1 MSKILYKNCQKYL
14 PSKSRL
20 WGQILFWKTH
30 QNPTLQNCQNFQE
43 LSKIVKNIGY
53 MMPSFGGWMF
63 LLDICCQ
70 LLEEICNFEGFCGPF
85 GPRVGENMQFWGF
98 LLGESTYFIG
108 FMLPTFGII
117 CKLGGFCG
125 PFGPR
130 VGKFAFFDIILL
142 KLKYLPSMSCDI
154 EGRRLWGQIFV
165 MYSVHYKY
173 LPSKSSALKV
183 VCPQSRLP
191 SKSWAQCRCPQ
202 CRLPSMSHRAINQ
215 NVQYL
220 L

>member
-1 MSKILYKNCQKYL
+1 MVSLIMILEKDCCVWRQA
-14 PSKSRL
+14 PV
-20 WGQILFWKTH
+20 
-30 QNPTLQNCQNFQE
+30 
-43 LSKIVKNIGY
+43 IVKVKVWRKAFCIH
-53 MMPSFGGWMF
+53 
-63 LLDICCQ
+63 
-70 LLEEICNFEGFCGPF
+70 FEGFCGPF

-142 KLKYLPSMSCDI
+142 KLKNLPSMSPALKVACPQS
-154 EGRRLWGQIFV
+154 R
-165 MYSVHYKY
+165 

-183 VCPQSRLP
+183 VCPQRRGLNVAAL
-191 SKSWAQCRCPQ
+191 KVACPQ
-202 CRLPSMSHRAINQ
+202 CPIGILPPGIWEQQPIEIPQAYSA
-215 NVQYL
+215 
-220 L
+220 

>member
-1 MSKILYKNCQKYL
+1 MVSLIMILEKDCCVWRQA
-14 PSKSRL
+14 PV
-20 WGQILFWKTH
+20 
-30 QNPTLQNCQNFQE
+30 
-43 LSKIVKNIGY
+43 IVKVKVWRKAFCIH
-53 MMPSFGGWMF
+53 
-63 LLDICCQ
+63 
-70 LLEEICNFEGFCGPF
+70 FEGFCGPF

-130 VGKFAFFDIILL
+130 VWKFAFFDIILL

-154 EGRRLWGQIFV
+154 EGRRHWGQIFL
-165 MYSVHYKY
+165 MYRIPALKVVCPQSR

-191 SKSWAQCRCPQ
+191 SKSWAQRRGLNVACPQ
-202 CRLPSMSHRAINQ
+202 CPIVFFWGGHFFYWALN
-215 NVQYL
+215 
-220 L
+220 

>member
-1 MSKILYKNCQKYL
+1 
-14 PSKSRL
+14 
-20 WGQILFWKTH
+20 
-30 QNPTLQNCQNFQE
+30 
-43 LSKIVKNIGY
+43 
-53 MMPSFGGWMF
+53 MPSFGGWMF

-130 VGKFAFFDIILL
+130 VWKFAFFDIILL

-154 EGRRLWGQIFV
+154 EGRRHWGQIFL
-165 MYSVHYKY
+165 MYRIPALKVVCPQSR

-191 SKSWAQCRCPQ
+191 STSWAQRRCPQ
-202 CRLPSMSHRAINQ
+202 CRLPSMSHRAQVTGWSLGSNI
-215 NVQYL
+215 VCI
-220 L
+220 

>member
-70 LLEEICNFEGFCGPF
+70 LLEKICNFEGFCGPF

-108 FMLPTFGII
+108 FMLQTFGII

-142 KLKYLPSMSCDI
+142 KLKNLPSMSPALKVACPQS
-154 EGRRLWGQIFV
+154 R
-165 MYSVHYKY
+165 

-191 SKSWAQCRCPQ
+191 STSWAQRRCPQ
-202 CRLPSMSHRAINQ
+202 CRLPSMSHRGKMTG
-215 NVQYL
+215 L
-220 L
+220 

>member
-1 MSKILYKNCQKYL
+1 
-14 PSKSRL
+14 
-20 WGQILFWKTH
+20 
-30 QNPTLQNCQNFQE
+30 
-43 LSKIVKNIGY
+43 
-53 MMPSFGGWMF
+53 MPSFGGWMF

-70 LLEEICNFEGFCGPF
+70 LLENICNFEGFCGPF

-142 KLKYLPSMSCDI
+142 KLKNLPSTSSALNGACPQRPIGDCPSMSFLSGICLLNYMYKQKSQMQISWFGHQAID
-154 EGRRLWGQIFV
+154 WGCQWWRWWGWPLMAEWSRKV
-165 MYSVHYKY
+165 SGAGE
-173 LPSKSSALKV
+173 SSCTTV
-183 VCPQSRLP
+183 DPQSEAPESSTLSSPYDR
-191 SKSWAQCRCPQ
+191 WT
-202 CRLPSMSHRAINQ
+202 
-215 NVQYL
+215 L
-220 L
+220 LHVGLDYGRTRYTIPVKNCDLL

>member
-1 MSKILYKNCQKYL
+1 MVSLIMILEKDCCVWRQA
-14 PSKSRL
+14 PV
-20 WGQILFWKTH
+20 
-30 QNPTLQNCQNFQE
+30 
-43 LSKIVKNIGY
+43 IVKVKVWRKAFCIH
-53 MMPSFGGWMF
+53 
-63 LLDICCQ
+63 
-70 LLEEICNFEGFCGPF
+70 FEGFCGPF

-130 VGKFAFFDIILL
+130 VWKFAFFDIILL

-154 EGRRLWGQIFV
+154 EGRRHWGQIFL
-165 MYSVHYKY
+165 MYRIPALKVVCPQSR

-183 VCPQSRLP
+183 VCPQSRGL
-191 SKSWAQCRCPQ
+191 
-202 CRLPSMSHRAINQ
+202 
-215 NVQYL
+215 NVVGSTSPAL
-220 L
+220 NVP

>member
-1 MSKILYKNCQKYL
+1 MVSLIMILEKDCCVWRQA
-14 PSKSRL
+14 PV
-20 WGQILFWKTH
+20 
-30 QNPTLQNCQNFQE
+30 
-43 LSKIVKNIGY
+43 IVKVKVWRKAFCIH
-53 MMPSFGGWMF
+53 
-63 LLDICCQ
+63 
-70 LLEEICNFEGFCGPF
+70 FEGFCGPF

-142 KLKYLPSMSCDI
+142 KLKYLPSKSCDI

-202 CRLPSMSHRAINQ
+202 CRLPSMSHRGQ
-215 NVQYL
+215 
-220 L
+220 

>member
-70 LLEEICNFEGFCGPF
+70 LLEK
-85 GPRVGENMQFWGF
+85 
-98 LLGESTYFIG
+98 
-108 FMLPTFGII
+108 I
-117 CKLGGFCG
+117 CKSLPHRSVDEDVCFKFTQGASHFSLKTTSGHCESESQF
-125 PFGPR
+125 P
-130 VGKFAFFDIILL
+130 GKLFKPVYTDT
-142 KLKYLPSMSCDI
+142 
-154 EGRRLWGQIFV
+154 
-165 MYSVHYKY
+165 
-173 LPSKSSALKV
+173 
-183 VCPQSRLP
+183 
-191 SKSWAQCRCPQ
+191 
-202 CRLPSMSHRAINQ
+202 
-215 NVQYL
+215 
-220 L
+220 